1 MTLGQTPEGNERGR
15 HENVLGKNIPGRGS
29 SKARG
34 SIAGL
39 PEEEQG
45 VSKERVGKSR
55 SRRGGWDMRGCGG
68 RPDSRARELVWVF
81 GVSITLGW
89 I

>member
-1 MTLGQTPEGNERGR
+1 MTLGQTPEGNEGGR
-15 HENVLGKNIPGRGS
+15 HENVLGKNILGRGS

-39 PEEEQG
+39 LEEEQG
-45 VSKERVGKSR
+45 VSKERVGR
-55 SRRGGWDMRGCGG
+55 VEAGEVDGTWRGCGG
-68 RPDSRARELVWVF
+68 RPDSRARELVQVF